1 MKEELLRMVKI
12 TKRFS
17 NILANDSVN
26 FTLHKGEVHGLLGEN
41 GAGKSTLMNILYG
54 LYKPDEGEIY
64 VEGRRVYINSPKDA
78 IRLGIGRVPQF
89 PELVESL
96 TVAENLAMLLPGL
109 KADSGLDYIREIAE
123 RYGISVD
130 FNAVVHHLS
139 LGEKHKVE
147 LIKGLVRGSK
157 ILILDE
163 PTTMLSP
170 REVDLLFNCISKIK
184 EEGRGIIFVSHRI
197 PEVLRIADRITILRR
212 GKCVASIMK
221 NEADEHELVRL
232 MIGTDID
239 RYIVREKLKLGE
251 EILRV
256 EDLYVLDDMGGEA
269 VKGVSFHVRRG
280 EIFGIAGVAGN
291 GQKELIEAIT
301 GLRNI
306 RKGKVLIKGEEIS
319 SPRRFRLYGSHIPDE
334 RIGLGILPSL
344 TILDNI
350 ALMFYKNFSN
360 KGFIKIDELKSYAE
374 DLIEKYNVIVPNIG
388 APAGKLSGGNIA
400 RLILARELSLDK
412 DLVIAVHPTF
422 GLDIA
427 STNRIRK
434 LILELRKKSAILL
447 VSEDL
452 EEILQLSDR
461 IAVMYGGRFVDIM
474 EASEADPERI
484 GLMMSGVIES

>member
-17 NILANDSVN
+17 NILANDSIN
-26 FTLHKGEVHGLLGEN
+26 FTLYKGEVHGLLGEN

-78 IRLGIGRVPQF
+78 IRLGIGRVPQL

-184 EEGRGIIFVSHRI
+184 EEGRG
-197 PEVLRIADRITILRR
+197 
-212 GKCVASIMK
+212 
-221 NEADEHELVRL
+221 
-232 MIGTDID
+232 
-239 RYIVREKLKLGE
+239 
-251 EILRV
+251 
-256 EDLYVLDDMGGEA
+256 
-269 VKGVSFHVRRG
+269 
-280 EIFGIAGVAGN
+280 
-291 GQKELIEAIT
+291 
-301 GLRNI
+301 
-306 RKGKVLIKGEEIS
+306 
-319 SPRRFRLYGSHIPDE
+319 
-334 RIGLGILPSL
+334 
-344 TILDNI
+344 
-350 ALMFYKNFSN
+350 
-360 KGFIKIDELKSYAE
+360 
-374 DLIEKYNVIVPNIG
+374 
-388 APAGKLSGGNIA
+388 
-400 RLILARELSLDK
+400 
-412 DLVIAVHPTF
+412 
-422 GLDIA
+422 
-427 STNRIRK
+427 
-434 LILELRKKSAILL
+434 
-447 VSEDL
+447 
-452 EEILQLSDR
+452 
-461 IAVMYGGRFVDIM
+461 
-474 EASEADPERI
+474 
-484 GLMMSGVIES
+484 